1 MSLKD
6 LPIGKKSPDEV
17 HAIVE
22 IPSGSRNKYEYDV
35 ELEIFKLDRTLYSA
49 VHYPTAYGFIPS
61 TFYDD
66 GDPLDILIVASQP
79 LHVGVLVEARP
90 VGVLRMRDDKGPD
103 DKILGVAI
111 RDEQF
116 RDIHR
121 VEQLPHHLLVEIEHF
136 FTTYKHLEGKDV
148 RSFGWEPEAF
158 AKSAIMRGHQKYL
171 ERKSSHA

>member
-66 GDPLDILIVASQP
+66 
-79 LHVGVLVEARP
+79 
-90 VGVLRMRDDKGPD
+90 
-103 DKILGVAI
+103 
-111 RDEQF
+111 
-116 RDIHR
+116 
-121 VEQLPHHLLVEIEHF
+121 
-136 FTTYKHLEGKDV
+136 
-148 RSFGWEPEAF
+148 
-158 AKSAIMRGHQKYL
+158 
-171 ERKSSHA
+171 